1 MPFTYI
7 DYTNIQ
13 NTIDSCIFD
22 YSTDIYNNVI
32 KNNNVS
38 IYWDSLLYDIST
50 KIKTTYN
57 NVAYNEASTYI
68 NSTVKSEYDS
78 YVNMLI
84 E

>member
-13 NTIDSCIFD
+13 NTIDSSTFD
-22 YSTDIYNNVI
+22 YSTAIDNSAKYNNA
-32 KNNNVS
+32 S
-38 IYWDSLLYDIST
+38 IYWNSLLYDIST
-50 KIKTTYN
+50 KLKTTYT

-68 NSTVKSEYDS
+68 SSTVKSEYDA
-78 YVNMLI
+78 YLNMLN